1 MSVISRL
8 CINLL
13 LEEVVFIQTVVV
25 IEGFKMDS
33 GCFNVIISPV
43 ALTFVNITYSVAGRL
58 HLCYIQ
64 SGACEPT

>member
-58 HLCYIQ
+58 HLRYIQ